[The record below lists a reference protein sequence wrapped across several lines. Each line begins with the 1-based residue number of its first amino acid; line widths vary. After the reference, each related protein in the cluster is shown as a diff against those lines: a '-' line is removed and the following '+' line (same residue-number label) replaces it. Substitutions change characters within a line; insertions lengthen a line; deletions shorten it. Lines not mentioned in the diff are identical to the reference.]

1 LLLLGGPGLL
11 LGGGGVF
18 GIVDSVGQVALASI
32 TDPSGHVFVSAA
44 GGGVN
49 VWVHDGSVG
58 FFVQSAGG
66 GVPVLQL
73 SVHVDPVPFPPD
85 VIVDVLV
92 GGIATDVLPGGG
104 ADNVVVLIYGHVV
117 LSLHGGGAIR
127 CTFASLMSQSLVLR
141 FLSRSV
147 MALLSARSHFGS
159 VDLGLSW
166 HLWLVR
172 FKNWPTGQCSPTPD
186 ILIVTFVVSC
196 STTFITVGLLNTKL
210 AGTYTVIATILF
222 PLLSLSTM
230 YVHLKICPDVS

>member
-1 LLLLGGPGLL
+1 MFGCMIDQLDFSYDLL
-11 LGGGGVF
+11 V
-18 GIVDSVGQVALASI
+18 
-32 TDPSGHVFVSAA
+32 
-44 GGGVN
+44 
-49 VWVHDGSVG
+49 VG
-58 FFVQSAGG
+58 FLS
-66 GVPVLQL
+66 LQL

-117 LSLHGGGAIR
+117 LSLHGGGAIP
-127 CTFASLMSQSLVLR
+127 CSFASLMSQSLVLR

-210 AGTYTVIATILF
+210 AGTYTVIATDSISIAKF
-222 PLLSLSTM
+222 INNVCAFKNLSGCFLT
-230 YVHLKICPDVS
+230 LKKRIFRWR